1 MKYLLNL
8 FALLLFMAMSSC
20 GGNSS
25 DFTFNTQT
33 LALVANSQNLQQ

>member
-25 DFTFNTQT
+25 LLFNTQT
-33 LALVANSQNLQQ
+33 LALVANSQNLLQ